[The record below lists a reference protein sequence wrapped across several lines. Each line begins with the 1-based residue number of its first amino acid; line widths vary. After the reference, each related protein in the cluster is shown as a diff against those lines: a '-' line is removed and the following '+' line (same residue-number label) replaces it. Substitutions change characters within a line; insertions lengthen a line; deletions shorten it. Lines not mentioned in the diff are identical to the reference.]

1 MLILGFLFSVY
12 TPEQLVEKY
21 GNITFLLYCV
31 ILILVVAL
39 HHSIY
44 RLELKWILSF
54 VFYMRLHI
62 DNSIRDGTIMQKR
75 RTVTLCFWTRSQAV
89 LAYATTIFVCYS
101 FRCNRLLLGL
111 VCKISVSLLTVLS
124 FFPVDTEPTYKSFCF
139 LFLIPIYLF

>member
-1 MLILGFLFSVY
+1 MY

-54 VFYMRLHI
+54 ILYMRLCI
-62 DNSIRDGTIMQKR
+62 DNSIPHGTNMQKG
-75 RTVTLCFWTRSQAV
+75 RTVTFCFWTRSQTV
-89 LAYATTIFVCYS
+89 LAYATTIFLCYS
-101 FRCNRLLLGL
+101 FRCNWLLLGL
-111 VCKISVSLLTVLS
+111 VCQISVSSLTILS
-124 FFPVDTEPTYKSFCF
+124 FFPVAAEPT
-139 LFLIPIYLF
+139 